1 MGAAFYSQQNV
12 VASNRLLHFTK
23 VVQSASAGSR
33 TVGAATIA
41 IEDPSDIHETTTG
54 MDR

>member
-1 MGAAFYSQQNV
+1 MGAAFYSQQHV

-23 VVQSASAGSR
+23 VVQSASAGTR
-33 TVGAATIA
+33 TIAAATIA
-41 IEDPSDIHETTTG
+41 IEDRSDIHETMTG